1 MDLWEA
7 TDNNDIGKV
16 RSLLGQGA
24 DPNHQLYW
32 SEDWCENEV
41 RDPPVHRACMSGYQE
56 ITSALVSG
64 GADVEKAD
72 RLFGRTAFHFA
83 CWGGNMETVKY
94 LFKIVKCRTGK
105 WLFV

>member
-7 TDNNDIGKV
+7 TDNYDIGKV

-32 SEDWCENEV
+32 SEDWWRNKF
-41 RDPPVHRACMSGYQE
+41 RHPPVHEACRSGCQE
-56 ITSALVSG
+56 IISALVSG

-72 RLFGRTAFHFA
+72 GLWGMTAFHWA
-83 CWGGNMETVKY
+83 CEGGNMETVKY
-94 LFKIVKCRTGK
+94 LFQAVKCRTGK

>member
-7 TDNNDIGKV
+7 TNNNDIGKV

-24 DPNHQLYW
+24 DPNHQLHW
-32 SEDWCENEV
+32 SRDWLRNKL
-41 RDPPVHRACMSGYQE
+41 RDPPVHQACVRGYQE
-56 ITSALVSG
+56 ITSALVSD

-72 RLFGRTAFHFA
+72 GWSGKTAFHNA
-83 CWGGNMETVKY
+83 CLGGNMETVKY
-94 LFKIVKCRTGK
+94 LFQVLKCCTGR

>member
-1 MDLWEA
+1 MDLWDA
-7 TDNNDIGKV
+7 TDNNDIRKV

-32 SEDWCENEV
+32 SEDWCENKF
-41 RDPPVHRACMSGYQE
+41 RLPPVHQACYKCYQE

-64 GADVEKAD
+64 GANVEKAD
-72 RLFGRTAFHFA
+72 GLSGSTAFHCA
-83 CWGGNMETVKY
+83 CQGGKMATVKY
-94 LFKIVKCRTGK
+94 LFEVVKCRTGK